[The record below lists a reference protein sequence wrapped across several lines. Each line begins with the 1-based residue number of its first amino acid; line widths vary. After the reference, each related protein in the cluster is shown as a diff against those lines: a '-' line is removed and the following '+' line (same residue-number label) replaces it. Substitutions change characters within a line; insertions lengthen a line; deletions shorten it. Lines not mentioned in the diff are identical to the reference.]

1 MDDFLYNF
9 YLWVLFKFRG
19 TAYSRGLLFMF
30 FDSLVL
36 VLYLSYC
43 TNTFMVEAMSTV
55 NAAMWAEKRQKARGQ
70 EVRISRFVV
79 LMVF

>member
-9 YLWVLFKFRG
+9 YLWVLYKFRG

-30 FDSLVL
+30 FDSL
-36 VLYLSYC
+36 YLSYC
-43 TNTFMVEAMSTV
+43 TNTFMVEAMSIV